1 MEVSSLL
8 GILAGIIAIVVGL
21 IPWIERWPMFLV
33 VLRGTL
39 PVLLILISL
48 GLGVLV
54 FFMSEI
60 KSKREVEKVKTS
72 PPSEEKKCV

>member
-1 MEVSSLL
+1 MDVSSFL

-21 IPWIERWPMFLV
+21 ILWIVWWPMFLV
-33 VLRGTL
+33 VLRGIL
-39 PVLLILISL
+39 PVLLILIS
-48 GLGVLV
+48 LGVLV

-60 KSKREVEKVKTS
+60 KSKREVKKVKTS